1 LWDSHSWLPCFEDP
15 DRALSRLLNRQKWL
29 SHNCDRISGFLSPPL
44 QFIGV
49 GGKIFMAIAVIP
61 ARYAATRLPGKPLVS
76 LAGKPMIQR
85 VWERATQAARI
96 TRVIIATDDERIL
109 QAAASFGAEAVMTR
123 SEHRS
128 GTERVAEVAAHVPGG
143 DDEVFVN
150 VQGDEPLVEPAAID
164 TLVEAIE
171 SEQGVTVATL
181 MVPIAKPADIMDPNI
196 VKVVLDFDGNAL
208 YFSRAPIPLVRDR
221 EAPVHVQHM
230 KHLGLYAFR
239 RSALLDFPTLLL
251 GDLERI
257 EQLEQL
263 RWMENGYKIRV
274 AETQHDSVSV
284 DVAEDVARVEQ
295 LLRKSHSA

>member
-1 LWDSHSWLPCFEDP
+1 
-15 DRALSRLLNRQKWL
+15 
-29 SHNCDRISGFLSPPL
+29 
-44 QFIGV
+44 
-49 GGKIFMAIAVIP
+49 MAIAVIP

-85 VWERATQAARI
+85 VWERASQAARI
-96 TRVIIATDDERIL
+96 SRVIIATDDDRIL
-109 QAAASFGAEAVMTR
+109 KAAAEFGAEAVMTR

-128 GTERVAEVAAHVPGG
+128 GTERVAEVAVHVGG
-143 DDEVFVN
+143 SDDEVFVN
-150 VQGDEPLVEPAAID
+150 VQGDEPLVEPEAID

-171 SEQGVTVATL
+171 SGEGVSVATL

-196 VKVVLDFDGNAL
+196 VKVVLDFDDNAL
-208 YFSRAPIPLVRDR
+208 YFSRAPIPWVRDR
-221 EAPVHVQHM
+221 ESPVHVQHM

-239 RSALLDFPTLLL
+239 RSALLDFPTLPV

-274 AETQHDSVSV
+274 AETHHDSVSV

-295 LLRKSHSA
+295 LLRKAHSV